1 MTSENGQVLLPVEAE
16 SYVEHLHT
24 FKVAEIGNYDW
35 GRQHEM
41 IEKINMQAVLN
52 ASVQEDEFIKD
63 FLISYGKTDVLI
75 KDLLTTEIWKEKIFT
90 ELIEMEFEPKTTFP
104 IYMVL
109 FHEATL
115 VNLLETTMYFKEM
128 CESAEN
134 CIPDLLDYCYRKLT
148 QLTARTVEDFDD
160 EEIDTND
167 ALNSMSS
174 ASNMEEL
181 EKQEKK
187 LNFEICIKSLSLLR
201 YITDCID
208 NSPLSVTTR
217 ILNTL
222 DIPILLV
229 HLVENPPWTRQKDGK
244 TFKYI
249 DSKWQEIS
257 REDSLKLTKIEGQ
270 VWLSIFKLLMDP
282 QCQQKYE
289 LDSYRKNVIIKLRA
303 YLTEIMLDQIPVL
316 GELLRYLEH
325 LSMMEPPAV
334 KKELILEQLP
344 EMRDNILQANEGRWK
359 KIAKKQ
365 SKTVFNPSESDMR
378 AQAKR
383 WAETYNFDAVESLIA
398 EPPKCA
404 MCGEEASKRCSRCQN
419 EWYCRRECQ
428 VNHWPKHKTA
438 CNLLQESLQKLKLQE
453 KSS

>member
-1 MTSENGQVLLPVEAE
+1 MNSENAQVLMAVEAE
-16 SYVEHLHT
+16 SFVEHLHS

-35 GRQHEM
+35 SRQHEM
-41 IEKINMQAVLN
+41 IEKLNMQAVLN
-52 ASVQEDEFIKD
+52 ASVQEDEFVKD
-63 FLISYGKTDVLI
+63 FLCSYDKIEVII
-75 KDLLTTEIWKEKIFT
+75 KDILTTEIWKEKIFP
-90 ELIEMEFEPKTTFP
+90 ELIDMEFEPKTTFP

-115 VNLLETTMYFKEM
+115 VNLLETTMFFKET

-148 QLTARTVEDFDD
+148 QLTARTQEDIDN
-160 EEIDTND
+160 EEIDTKEE
-167 ALNSMSS
+167 LTSMTS

-201 YITDCID
+201 YITDHLD
-208 NSPLSVTTR
+208 SLPLSVTTR
-217 ILNTL
+217 TLNTL

-229 HLVENPPWTRQKDGK
+229 HLIENPPWTREKDGK
-244 TFKYI
+244 IYKYI

-257 REDSLKLTKIEGQ
+257 RQDSFKVTKIEGQ
-270 VWLSIFKLLMDP
+270 VWLSIFKLLMDQ

-303 YLTEIMLDQIPVL
+303 YLTEVMLDQIPVL
-316 GELLRYLEH
+316 VELLRYLEH

-334 KKELILEQLP
+334 KRELILEQIP
-344 EMRDNILQANEGRWK
+344 EMRDNILKHNEGRWK

-365 SKTVFNPSESDMR
+365 AKTVFNPSEANMR

-383 WAETYNFDAVESLIA
+383 WADTYNFDAIESLISD
-398 EPPKCA
+398 PPKCA
-404 MCGEEASKRCSRCQN
+404 MCGAEASKRCSRCQN

-428 VNHWPKHKTA
+428 VNHWSKHKTA
-438 CNLLQESLQKLKLQE
+438 CNLLHESMQKLKMEE